1 MSGLATRDAENDPP
15 IEVAP
20 ALTDGERDV
29 ADLALLVRGDRQ
41 ALARLYDRHAPL
53 LLALG
58 VRLLSDRREAEDVLH
73 DCFVELWRHAGDY
86 DPRRASVKTWIA
98 LRMRSRCID
107 RLRSAGWTRRETVP
121 ERTLESVAAPAHSDG
136 ADSDRLEKALDE
148 LPPEQREVLRLTYFE
163 GLSSSEIAEKIRIP
177 IGTVKSRVRAAMT
190 RLRTL
195 LGAHVE

>member
-1 MSGLATRDAENDPP
+1 MS
-15 IEVAP
+15 AP
-20 ALTDGERDV
+20 ETSTAGDLPGAPTDGERDV
-29 ADLALLVRGDRQ
+29 YDLAEAARGDRP

-58 VRLLSDRREAEDVLH
+58 VRLLNDRREAEDVLH

-98 LRMRSRCID
+98 MRMRSRCID
-107 RLRSAGWTRRETVP
+107 RLRSASWTRRETLP
-121 ERTLESVAAPAHSDG
+121 EKALETVAEPTHSDA
-136 ADSDRLEKALDE
+136 ADTDRLESALND
-148 LPPEQREVLRLTYFE
+148 LPHDQREVIRMAYFE
-163 GLSSSEIAEKIRIP
+163 GLSSSEIAEKIQIP

-195 LGAHVE
+195 LGAHV

>member
-1 MSGLATRDAENDPP
+1 MSGLAKS
-15 IEVAP
+15 AP
-20 ALTDGERDV
+20 ETAAAFELAHGLTDGERDIS
-29 ADLALLVRGDRQ
+29 DLAEAARGDRL
-41 ALARLYDRHAPL
+41 ALARLYDRYAPV

-58 VRLLSDRREAEDVLH
+58 VKLLADRREAEDVLH

-107 RLRSAGWTRRETVP
+107 RLRSAAWTRRESLP
-121 ERTLESVAAPAHSDG
+121 EHALEPVAEPSSSDG
-136 ADSDRLEKALDE
+136 SDADRLETALNE
-148 LPPEQREVLRLTYFE
+148 LPTEQHEVIRMAYFE
-163 GLSSSEIAEKIRIP
+163 GLSSSEIAEKIQIP

-195 LGAHVE
+195 LGAHV

>member
-1 MSGLATRDAENDPP
+1 MSGLATSAPENTTPGQQP
-15 IEVAP
+15 GVP
-20 ALTDGERDV
+20 TDGARDV
-29 ADLALLVRGDRQ
+29 SDLAEAARGDRQ

-58 VRLLSDRREAEDVLH
+58 VKLLGDRREAEDILH

-107 RLRSAGWTRRETVP
+107 RLRSAGWTRRETLQ
-121 ERTLESVAAPAHSDG
+121 ERALETVAEPTPSDA
-136 ADSDRLEKALDE
+136 ADADRLETALGE
-148 LPPEQREVLRLTYFE
+148 LPPDQHEVIRMAYFE

-195 LGAHVE
+195 LGAHV

>member
-1 MSGLATRDAENDPP
+1 MTGLAMS
-15 IEVAP
+15 AP
-20 ALTDGERDV
+20 ETTAPGDLAHAPTDGERDV
-29 ADLALLVRGDRQ
+29 SDLAEAARGDRQ

-58 VRLLSDRREAEDVLH
+58 MRLLADRREAEDILH

-98 LRMRSRCID
+98 MRMRSRCID
-107 RLRSAGWTRRETVP
+107 RLRSAGWTRRDTLPERALETVA
-121 ERTLESVAAPAHSDG
+121 EPAQNDT
-136 ADSDRLEKALDE
+136 ADADRLETALNE
-148 LPPEQREVLRLTYFE
+148 LPPEQHEVIRMAYFE
-163 GLSSSEIAEKIRIP
+163 GLSSSEIAAKIQIP

-195 LGAHVE
+195 LGAHV